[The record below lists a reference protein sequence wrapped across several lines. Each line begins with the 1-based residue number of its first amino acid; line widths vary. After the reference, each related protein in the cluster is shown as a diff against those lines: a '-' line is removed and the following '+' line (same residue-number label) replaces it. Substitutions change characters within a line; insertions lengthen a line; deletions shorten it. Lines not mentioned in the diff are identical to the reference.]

1 MKILSKNSIAQ
12 ERFDFHID
20 VNCEKYKDKSI
31 TIFND
36 YPGTMEELSLNP
48 VNIIILNEPNEI
60 FGLVDWTIQNK
71 RAFDVILTQWDQAH
85 KNCNNALLFVHGE
98 TNLDRKYIQSF
109 SDENEHHNYER
120 VFEVTFLS
128 GILEL
133 LEGHKLRHRVL
144 ALDEKITIPHK
155 WFKTLDD
162 FDSRGQRP
170 GYFEEKITKYGNP
183 IEGEGKKQVWDRNTM
198 FHVAIES
205 KNEINYF
212 ADKILDCFATKT
224 LPIYYGASNISD
236 FGYDENGI
244 IRFKDEKELLNILN
258 NLTEEDYYSRIEA
271 IENNYKAVQENGF
284 FFPRLEK
291 YLDQLIELNN
301 L

>member
-12 ERFDFHID
+12 ERFNFHID
-20 VNCEKYKDKSI
+20 INCEKYKDKPI

-36 YPGTMEELSLNP
+36 YPGTMEELSINP

-60 FGLVDWTIQNK
+60 FGLVDWAILNK
-71 RAFDVILTQWDQAH
+71 RCFDVILTQWDQAH
-85 KNCNNALLFVHGE
+85 KNCNNSLLFVHGE
-98 TNLDRKYIQSF
+98 TNLDRKYIESWNNK
-109 SDENEHHNYER
+109 DIKDR
-120 VFEVTFLS
+120 KFEVTFLS

-144 ALDEKITIPHK
+144 ALDNKITTPHK

-162 FDSRGQRP
+162 FDPRGQRP
-170 GYFEEKITKYGNP
+170 GYFEEKITKFGNP

-198 FHVAIES
+198 FHVAVES

-236 FGYDENGI
+236 FGYDEKGI
-244 IRFKDEKELLNILN
+244 IRFKDENDLLEILN

-271 IENNYKAVQENGF
+271 IENNYKAVQKYGF
-284 FFPRLEK
+284 FFPRLEE

>member
-20 VNCEKYKDKSI
+20 VNCEKYKDKPI

-36 YPGTMEELSLNP
+36 YPGTMGELSLNP

-60 FGLVDWTIQNK
+60 FGLVDWTILNK
-71 RAFDVILTQWDQAH
+71 RCFDVILTQWDQAH
-85 KNCNNALLFVHGE
+85 KNCDNALLFVHGE
-98 TNLDRKYIQSF
+98 TNLDRKYIESWGNK
-109 SDENEHHNYER
+109 DIKDR
-120 VFEVTFLS
+120 KFEVTFLS

-144 ALDEKITIPHK
+144 TLDNKITIPHK
-155 WFKTLDD
+155 WYKTLDD

-170 GYFEEKITKYGNP
+170 GYFEVKITKDGNP

-198 FHVAIES
+198 FHVAVES

-224 LPIYYGASNISD
+224 LPIYNGASNISD
-236 FGYDENGI
+236 FGYDEDGI
-244 IRFKDEKELLNILN
+244 IRFKDENDLLEILN

-271 IENNYKAVQENGF
+271 IENNYKAVQKYGF
-284 FFPRLEK
+284 FFPRLEE